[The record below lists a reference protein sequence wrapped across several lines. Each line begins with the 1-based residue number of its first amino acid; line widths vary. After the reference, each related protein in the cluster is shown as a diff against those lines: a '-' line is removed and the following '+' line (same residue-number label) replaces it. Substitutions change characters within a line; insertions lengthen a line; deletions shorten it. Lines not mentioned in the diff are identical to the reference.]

1 MHGGPLHNTG
11 MRLFLLILSSLILLT
26 GCSTVGVAT
35 GTGASVGVAAEQEG
49 GIGAAVSDIEI
60 RALINDL
67 WFRYSVSAFSKLRLT
82 VRAGRVLITGV
93 VQNPDD
99 RVEAV
104 RLAWQVK
111 GVKEIINE
119 IKVANSDGF
128 SGFVRDEWIT
138 TRLRASITFD
148 REIRS
153 INYSIDTVQGIVY
166 LMGNARSQ
174 AELDRVV
181 EIARTISNVRQVVSY
196 VKVPSGIASVPAP
209 VMAAP
214 HHAMPQGKAVPIQP
228 TMPVYHAAPSR
239 SSSSITREVL
249 PP

>member
-1 MHGGPLHNTG
+1 MHGSRLHNIP
-11 MRLFLLILSSLILLT
+11 MRLVLLILTSIILT

-35 GTGASVGVAAEQEG
+35 GTGATVGVAAEQEG
-49 GIGAAVSDIEI
+49 GIKAAVSDIEI

-93 VQNPDD
+93 VQNPDE

-119 IKVANSDGF
+119 IKVANSEGF
-128 SGFVRDEWIT
+128 QGFVRDEWIT
-138 TRLRASITFD
+138 TRLRASLTFD
-148 REIRS
+148 REVRS
-153 INYSIDTVQGIVY
+153 INYSIDTVQGVIY

-196 VKVPSGIASVPAP
+196 VKVPAFVPSVPMS
-209 VMAAP
+209 VMATP
-214 HHAMPQGKAVPIQP
+214 RHAMPQGKTAPVTQP
-228 TMPVYHAAPSR
+228 AMPVYHATPSR